1 MAPKDILSNEV
12 KISIINY
19 LSGEWKECDTGILN
33 AWLEED
39 EENSHLFGQL
49 VDLWEADKM
58 VMREK
63 NFDPEKAWVR
73 LEPKMGKTDNKISL
87 IQLFSRYAAVFILA
101 FFLGSVTYLYIGTH
115 LRPGVS
121 HKLVEYTA
129 PYGSRTNLKMADGTT
144 VWLNV
149 GTTLKY
155 GQGFGTSDRNVELS
169 GEAYFEVAK
178 NKKLPFRVITKNI
191 CITALGTKFNVKAYP
206 EEKTVETILLEGSVK
221 LSTGKVKKKPDV
233 VLVPNQKAIFDLQE
247 NRFNT
252 VEVSDAS
259 EISWTTDKWVIK
271 NTKLGEFSKLL
282 ARRYNINFTFS
293 DERIKDYEFG
303 GVIKDETIEQLL
315 TAISYSAPVKYKIVN
330 NHVTL
335 SIDENKVDQYKTLLK

>member
-1 MAPKDILSNEV
+1 MAPKDILSKEV

-39 EENSHLFGQL
+39 EKNSHLFGQL

-63 NFDPEKAWVR
+63 NFDPEKAWAK
-73 LEPKMGKTDNKISL
+73 LEPKMGKTDNKVSL
-87 IQLFSRYAAVFILA
+87 FQLFARYAAVFILA

-121 HKLVEYTA
+121 PKLVEYTA
-129 PYGSRTNLKMADGTT
+129 PYGSKTNLKMADGTT

-169 GEAYFEVAK
+169 GEAYFVVAK
-178 NKKLPFRVITKNI
+178 NKKLPFRVNTKNI

-221 LSTGKVKKKPDV
+221 LNTDKVKKKPEI
-233 VLVPNQKAIFDLQE
+233 VLVPNQKAIFNLQE

-282 ARRYNINFTFS
+282 ARRYNIDFTFS

-335 SIDENKVDQYKTLLK
+335 SIDESKVDQYKTLLK